1 MPEQHPPITETTTG
15 AASNGCPV
23 VGHMKYPVEGGGNQD
38 WWPNRLNLKVLHQ
51 NPAVADPMGA
61 AFDYA
66 AEVATIDVDALTRDI
81 EEVMTTS
88 QPWWPADYGHYGP
101 LFIRMAWHAAGTYR
115 IHDGRGGAGGG
126 MQRFAPLNSWPD
138 NASLDKARRL
148 LWPVKKKYG
157 KKLSWA
163 DLIVFAGNC
172 ALESM
177 GFKTF
182 GFGFGRVDQWEPDEV
197 YWGKE
202 ATWLGDERYS
212 GKRDLENPL
221 AAVQMGLIYVNP
233 EGPNGNPDPMAAAVD
248 IRETFRRMAMND
260 VETAALIVGG
270 HTFGKTHG
278 AGPADLVGPEP
289 EAAPL
294 EQMGLGWKSSDLLV
308 LPGPFVPIDSI
319 DDEPSLYRFHRRLAS
334 FSRVIRLDHRGVG
347 LSSRLAAITTLG
359 PKFWAQ
365 DAIAVMDAV
374 GCEQATIF
382 APSFHAMNGLVLA
395 ADYPERVRSLIVV
408 NGSARPLWAPDYPV
422 GAQVRRA
429 DPFLTVALEPDAV
442 ERGFDV
448 LSIVAPT
455 VAGDD
460 VFRAWWD
467 LAGNRAGPPSIARAV
482 SKVIAEADVRDVL
495 GHIEAP
501 TLILHRVGSTYI
513 PVGHGRYLAEHIAG
527 SRLVELPGTDTL
539 YWVGDTGPMLDE
551 IEEFITGVRGGAD
564 AERMLATIMFTDIV
578 GSTQH
583 AAALGDDRWRDLLDN
598 HDTIVCHEI
607 QRFGGREVNTAGDG
621 FVATFTSP
629 SAAIACA
636 DDIVDAV
643 AALGIEVR
651 IGIHAGEVE
660 VRDASHG
667 TDVAG
672 VAVHIGARVCALAGP
687 SEVLVSSTVR
697 DIVAGSRHRFA
708 ERGEQELKGVPGR
721 WRLCVLM
728 RDDATRTR

>member
-1 MPEQHPPITETTTG
+1 
-15 AASNGCPV
+15 
-23 VGHMKYPVEGGGNQD
+23 
-38 WWPNRLNLKVLHQ
+38 
-51 NPAVADPMGA
+51 
-61 AFDYA
+61 
-66 AEVATIDVDALTRDI
+66 
-81 EEVMTTS
+81 
-88 QPWWPADYGHYGP
+88 
-101 LFIRMAWHAAGTYR
+101 
-115 IHDGRGGAGGG
+115 
-126 MQRFAPLNSWPD
+126 
-138 NASLDKARRL
+138 
-148 LWPVKKKYG
+148 
-157 KKLSWA
+157 
-163 DLIVFAGNC
+163 
-172 ALESM
+172 
-177 GFKTF
+177 
-182 GFGFGRVDQWEPDEV
+182 
-197 YWGKE
+197 
-202 ATWLGDERYS
+202 
-212 GKRDLENPL
+212 
-221 AAVQMGLIYVNP
+221 
-233 EGPNGNPDPMAAAVD
+233 
-248 IRETFRRMAMND
+248 
-260 VETAALIVGG
+260 
-270 HTFGKTHG
+270 
-278 AGPADLVGPEP
+278 
-289 EAAPL
+289 
-294 EQMGLGWKSSDLLV
+294 
-308 LPGPFVPIDSI
+308 
-319 DDEPSLYRFHRRLAS
+319 
-334 FSRVIRLDHRGVG
+334 
-347 LSSRLAAITTLG
+347 
-359 PKFWAQ
+359 
-365 DAIAVMDAV
+365 
-374 GCEQATIF
+374 
-382 APSFHAMNGLVLA
+382 AMNGLVLA

-467 LAGNRAGPPSIARAV
+467 LAGNRAGPPSMARAV